1 MHDVDGAPYS
11 PFLLNCLFT
20 VCVAKSKALSAT
32 TRTHADASAAAPS
45 AAPIASAQPS
55 MATASAAPAA
65 IAAAAKADEA
75 ARARHAEWLSAK
87 QWTLR
92 QGIKLTTR
100 HLDGE
105 ARTRPRSDKCLSPL
119 ETSSELSS

>member
-32 TRTHADASAAAPS
+32 TRTHADASAAALP
-45 AAPIASAQPS
+45 AAPTATAKPFGT
-55 MATASAAPAA
+55 ATASAAPAGSA
-65 IAAAAKADEA
+65 IAAATAATDEA

-105 ARTRPRSDKCLSPL
+105 ARMLTPVYPAINA
-119 ETSSELSS
+119 